1 MEVINGEWIMSGIDW
16 EAEGCVHSAEELL
29 KVVDKVGFLPLF
41 ANKVP
46 GFSVESMTDPSC
58 WWCGRPEVDPWEWRV
73 VLTRTGKVAYGKFFG
88 NKAGF
93 VSKKW
98 FPDFANYRRDG
109 YDFDARFDDGKAER
123 REKMIMDL
131 FIPSSGEFENLGDVK
146 KSELA
151 KYGCAE
157 VLFTN
162 DMRNKAGF
170 GTNGE
175 HGFEATLAKLQM
187 KAYLVTQDFQMR
199 VNKKGETF
207 GWAIAKMTL
216 PEYLWGYDF
225 VTKKYCD
232 APEESFA
239 RIVKQ
244 VQKHFD
250 APEAD
255 IRKVLK

>member
-16 EAEGCVHSAEELL
+16 DAKGCIHSAEELL
-29 KVVDKVGFLPLF
+29 KVIDKIGFLPLF
-41 ANKVP
+41 SNKVP
-46 GFSVESMTDPSC
+46 GFSVENMTDPGC

-73 VLTRTGKVAYGKFFG
+73 ALSRTGKVAYGKFFG

-109 YDFDARFDDGKAER
+109 YDFDARYDDGKAER

-131 FIPSSGEFENLGDVK
+131 FIPADGEFENLGDVK
-146 KSELA
+146 KSELE
-151 KYGCAE
+151 KHGCAE

-162 DMRNKAGF
+162 DIRNKAGF

-187 KAYLVTQDFQMR
+187 MAYLVTRDFQMR

-207 GWAIAKMTL
+207 GWAIAQMTP

-225 VTKKYCD
+225 VTSRYTDKPK
-232 APEESFA
+232 ESFDK
-239 RIVKQ
+239 IVKQ
-244 VQKHFD
+244 VKKHFD
-250 APEAD
+250 APESE